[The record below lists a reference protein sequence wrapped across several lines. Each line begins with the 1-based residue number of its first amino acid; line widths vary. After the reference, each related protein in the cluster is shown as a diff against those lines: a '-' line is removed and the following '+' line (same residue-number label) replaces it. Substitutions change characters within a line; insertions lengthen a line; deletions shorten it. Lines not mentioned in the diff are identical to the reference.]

1 MAINILGLL
10 FILLNFFSSK
20 ENRIDNLEAKNIM
33 IIENSFNKDNLTL
46 GSIYKVNQNIKLK
59 NFKNKIL
66 EDNLTIVVTD
76 NKGKTIGYISK
87 KEIDNIQ

>member
-1 MAINILGLL
+1 MNILKFLS
-10 FILLNFFSSK
+10 NFFSSQ
-20 ENRIDNLEAKNIM
+20 ENRIDNLEAQNIM
-33 IIENSFNKDNLTL
+33 VSENYFNKDSLTL

-66 EDNLTIVVTD
+66 SENLTIVVTD

>member
-1 MAINILGLL
+1 MNI
-10 FILLNFFSSK
+10 FKFLLNFFSNK

-33 IIENSFNKDNLTL
+33 IIENNFNKDNLTL
-46 GSIYKVNQNIKLK
+46 
-59 NFKNKIL
+59 
-66 EDNLTIVVTD
+66 VVTD

>member
-1 MAINILGLL
+1 MNILKFLS
-10 FILLNFFSSK
+10 NFFSSK
-20 ENRIDNLEAKNIM
+20 ENRIDNLEAQNIM
-33 IIENSFNKDNLTL
+33 ISENYFNKESLTL
-46 GSIYKVNQNIKLK
+46 GSVFKVNQNIKLK

-66 EDNLTIVVTD
+66 SENLTIVVTD

>member
-1 MAINILGLL
+1 MNI
-10 FILLNFFSSK
+10 FKFLLNFFSSK
-20 ENRIDNLEAKNIM
+20 ENRVDNFEAQNIM
-33 IIENSFNKDNLTL
+33 ISENNFNKDNLTR

-66 EDNLTIVVTD
+66 EDNLIIGDTV

>member
-1 MAINILGLL
+1 MNILKFLS
-10 FILLNFFSSK
+10 NFFSSQ
-20 ENRIDNLEAKNIM
+20 ENRIDNLEAQNLM
-33 IIENSFNKDNLTL
+33 ISENYFNKDSLTL
-46 GSIYKVNQNIKLK
+46 GSIFKVNQNIKLK

-66 EDNLTIVVTD
+66 SENLTIVVTD

>member
-1 MAINILGLL
+1 MNI
-10 FILLNFFSSK
+10 FKFLLNLFFSK

-33 IIENSFNKDNLTL
+33 IIEKSFNKNNLTL

-59 NFKNKIL
+59 KFKNKIL

>member
-1 MAINILGLL
+1 MNILKFLS
-10 FILLNFFSSK
+10 NFFSSQ
-20 ENRIDNLEAKNIM
+20 ENRIDNLEAQNIM
-33 IIENSFNKDNLTL
+33 VSENYFNKDSLTL
-46 GSIYKVNQNIKLK
+46 GSIFKVNQNIKLK

-87 KEIDNIQ
+87 KEINNIQ

>member
-1 MAINILGLL
+1 MNILKFL
-10 FILLNFFSSK
+10 FNFFSSK
-20 ENRIDNLEAKNIM
+20 ENRIDNLEARSIM
-33 IIENSFNKDNLTL
+33 ISENNFSKESLTL
-46 GSIYKVNQNIKLK
+46 GSIFKVNQNIKLK

-66 EDNLTIVVTD
+66 SDNLTIVVTD

>member
-1 MAINILGLL
+1 MNILK
-10 FILLNFFSSK
+10 ILSNFFSSQK
-20 ENRIDNLEAKNIM
+20 NRIDNLEAQHIM
-33 IIENSFNKDNLTL
+33 ISENYFNKDSLTL
-46 GSIYKVNQNIKLK
+46 GSIFKVNQNIKLK

-66 EDNLTIVVTD
+66 SENLTIVVID

>member
-1 MAINILGLL
+1 MNI
-10 FILLNFFSSK
+10 FKFLLNLFSSK
-20 ENRIDNLEAKNIM
+20 ENRIDYLEAKNIM
-33 IIENSFNKDNLTL
+33 IIEKSFNKNNLTL

-87 KEIDNIQ
+87 KEIDKIQ

>member
-1 MAINILGLL
+1 MNILKFL
-10 FILLNFFSSK
+10 FNFFSSK
-20 ENRIDNLEAKNIM
+20 ENRIDNLEAQNIM
-33 IIENSFNKDNLTL
+33 ISENYFNKDSLTL
-46 GSIYKVNQNIKLK
+46 GSIFKVNQNIKLK

-66 EDNLTIVVTD
+66 SENLTIVVTD

>member
-1 MAINILGLL
+1 MNIFKFLINQ
-10 FILLNFFSSK
+10 FSSK

-33 IIENSFNKDNLTL
+33 IIEKSFNKNNLTL
-46 GSIYKVNQNIKLK
+46 GSIYKVNQNIKIK
-59 NFKNKIL
+59 SFKNKIL

>member
-1 MAINILGLL
+1 MNILKLL
-10 FILLNFFSSK
+10 SNFFSNK
-20 ENRIDNLEAKNIM
+20 ENRIDNLEAQNIM
-33 IIENSFNKDNLTL
+33 ISENYFNKDSLTL
-46 GSIYKVNQNIKLK
+46 GSIFKVNQNIKLK

-66 EDNLTIVVTD
+66 SENLTIVVTD

>member
-1 MAINILGLL
+1 MNI
-10 FILLNFFSSK
+10 FKFLLNFFSSK
-20 ENRIDNLEAKNIM
+20 ENRVDNFAAQNIM
-33 IIENSFNKDNLTL
+33 ISENNFNKDNLTL
-46 GSIYKVNQNIKLK
+46 GSIFKVNRNIKLK

-66 EDNLTIVVTD
+66 EENLTIVVTD

>member
-1 MAINILGLL
+1 MKILKFL
-10 FILLNFFSSK
+10 FNFFSSK
-20 ENRIDNLEAKNIM
+20 ENRIDNLEAQKIM
-33 IIENSFNKDNLTL
+33 ISENNFNKDSLTL
-46 GSIYKVNQNIKLK
+46 GSIFKVNQNIKLK

-66 EDNLTIVVTD
+66 SENLTIVVTD

>member
-1 MAINILGLL
+1 MNI
-10 FILLNFFSSK
+10 FKFLLNLFSSK

-33 IIENSFNKDNLTL
+33 IIENSFNKNNLTL

-66 EDNLTIVVTD
+66 EDNLTIVAVSYTHL
-76 NKGKTIGYISK
+76 TLPTT
-87 KEIDNIQ
+87 

>member
-1 MAINILGLL
+1 MNI
-10 FILLNFFSSK
+10 FKFLLNLFSSK
-20 ENRIDNLEAKNIM
+20 ENRIDYLEAKNIM
-33 IIENSFNKDNLTL
+33 IIEKSFNKNNLTL

-66 EDNLTIVVTD
+66 EDKLTIVVTD

>member
-1 MAINILGLL
+1 MSIFKFL
-10 FILLNFFSSK
+10 FNFFSSK
-20 ENRIDNLEAKNIM
+20 EDRIDNFEAQNIM
-33 IIENSFNKDNLTL
+33 ISENNFIKENLTL

-66 EDNLTIVVTD
+66 EDNLTIAVTD
-76 NKGKTIGYISK
+76 NKGKIIGYISK

>member
-1 MAINILGLL
+1 MNILKFL
-10 FILLNFFSSK
+10 FNFFSSK
-20 ENRIDNLEAKNIM
+20 ENRIDNLEARNIM
-33 IIENSFNKDNLTL
+33 ISENNFNKDSLTL
-46 GSIYKVNQNIKLK
+46 GSIFKVNQNIKLK

-66 EDNLTIVVTD
+66 SENLTIVVTD

>member
-1 MAINILGLL
+1 MMNILKFLS
-10 FILLNFFSSK
+10 NFFSSQ
-20 ENRIDNLEAKNIM
+20 ENRIDNLEAQNIM
-33 IIENSFNKDNLTL
+33 ISENYFNKDSLTL
-46 GSIYKVNQNIKLK
+46 GSIFKVNQNIKLK

-66 EDNLTIVVTD
+66 SENLTIVVID

>member
-1 MAINILGLL
+1 MNILKFL
-10 FILLNFFSSK
+10 FNFFSSK
-20 ENRIDNLEAKNIM
+20 ENRINNLEAQNIM
-33 IIENSFNKDNLTL
+33 ISENNFNKDSLTL
-46 GSIYKVNQNIKLK
+46 GSIFKVNQNIKLK

-66 EDNLTIVVTD
+66 SENLTIVVTD

>member
-1 MAINILGLL
+1 MNILKFL
-10 FILLNFFSSK
+10 FNFFSSK
-20 ENRIDNLEAKNIM
+20 ENRIDNLEAQNIM
-33 IIENSFNKDNLTL
+33 ISENNFNKDSLTL
-46 GSIYKVNQNIKLK
+46 GSIFKVNQNIKLK

-66 EDNLTIVVTD
+66 LENLTIVVTD

>member
-1 MAINILGLL
+1 MNILKFL
-10 FILLNFFSSK
+10 FNFFSSK
-20 ENRIDNLEAKNIM
+20 ENRMDNLEAQNIM
-33 IIENSFNKDNLTL
+33 ISENYFNKDSLTL
-46 GSIYKVNQNIKLK
+46 GSIFKVNQNIKLK

-66 EDNLTIVVTD
+66 SENLTIVVTD

>member
-1 MAINILGLL
+1 MKIFKFL
-10 FILLNFFSSK
+10 FNFLSSK
-20 ENRIDNLEAKNIM
+20 ENRIDIQEAKNIM
-33 IIENSFNKDNLTL
+33 ISENNFNKNNLTL

>member
-1 MAINILGLL
+1 MNI
-10 FILLNFFSSK
+10 FKFLLNLFSSK

-33 IIENSFNKDNLTL
+33 IIEKSFNKNNLTL

-59 NFKNKIL
+59 KFKNKIL
-66 EDNLTIVVTD
+66 EDSLTIVVTD

>member
-1 MAINILGLL
+1 MNILKFLS
-10 FILLNFFSSK
+10 NFFSSQ
-20 ENRIDNLEAKNIM
+20 ENRIDNLEAQNIM
-33 IIENSFNKDNLTL
+33 ISENYFNKDSLTL
-46 GSIYKVNQNIKLK
+46 GSIFKVNQNIKLK

-66 EDNLTIVVTD
+66 SENLTIVVTD